1 MKRALETLLI
11 RWKDENH
18 PLPLLLRGA
27 RQVGKSFLATEFGKK
42 YFQSLAVI
50 DFEQR
55 PECKNIFSSKD
66 PKEIILKMEFAL
78 KQRIIPGETLI
89 FLDEIQ
95 ECPEALLSLRYFKEQ
110 MPNQH
115 IIAAGSLL
123 EFLLNDESFSFP
135 VGRVEFLYLRPFSF
149 IEFLEAV
156 DPFLLSYLDEYSLH
170 RTPDEIQHKTFL
182 NLVRRYLLIGGMP
195 DAIKS
200 SITEQFLLDCAKVQ
214 NRLLQSY
221 KSDFGKYAS
230 HSKHRLLNLIFQ
242 KAPSLVAQNLKYSR
256 LDPDTRS
263 RELKPA
269 LNLLFHTGLLKPCYF
284 TSASSIPLHAYI
296 KDDKLKMYFLD
307 VGLLQAATHIDP
319 ADLLQQEI
327 IQINSGMIAEQ
338 FVAQELIAYDN
349 PTINP
354 YLVFWET
361 EKGGQAEVDFVISH
375 KNHIIPIEVK
385 SGSTG
390 SLRSL
395 KSFLSQKK
403 SPLGIRISEHNLSFH
418 DGVLSVPFYLI
429 KMIPKFINEALQPGF
444 KKII

>member
-1 MKRALETLLI
+1 MKRSLEALLI
-11 RWKDENH
+11 QWKDGKQ

-42 YFQSLAVI
+42 YFQDLAII
-50 DFEQR
+50 DFEQK
-55 PECKNIFSSKD
+55 PEFKSIFSSKD

-78 KQRIIPGETLI
+78 KQRIIPGKTLI

-95 ECPEALLSLRYFKEQ
+95 ECPDALLALRYFKEQ
-110 MPNQH
+110 MPTQH
-115 IIAAGSLL
+115 VIAAGSLL
-123 EFLLNDESFSFP
+123 EFLIHDENFSFP
-135 VGRVEFLYLRPFSF
+135 LGRVDFLYLRPFSF
-149 IEFLEAV
+149 FEFLEAV
-156 DPFLLSYLDEYSLH
+156 DPFVTSYIYEFSLNK
-170 RTPDEIQHKTFL
+170 TPDELQHKTLL

-200 SITEQFLLDCAKVQ
+200 SLSEASLFECVKVQ

-221 KSDFGKYAS
+221 ESDFRKYAPFT
-230 HSKHRLLNLIFQ
+230 KHRLLNLIFQ

-256 LDPDTRS
+256 LDPDHRS

-284 TSASSIPLHAYI
+284 SSASGIPLHAYI
-296 KDDKLKMYFLD
+296 KEDKFKLYFLD
-307 VGLLQAATHIDP
+307 VGLLQAATKIDP
-319 ADLLQQEI
+319 MILLEEEI
-327 IQINSGMIAEQ
+327 TQINAGMIAEQ
-338 FVAQELIAYDN
+338 FVAQEIITYSDPTTNSQLI
-349 PTINP
+349 
-354 YLVFWET
+354 FWET

-375 KNHIIPIEVK
+375 RNHIIPLEVK

-395 KSFLSQKK
+395 KSFMLQKK
-403 SPLGIRISEHNLSFH
+403 SPLGIRISEHGLSFH

-429 KMIPKFINEALQPGF
+429 KKIPDLIDQALMIS
-444 KKII
+444 KK